1 MPSLGER
8 FSVEGSTERKKYWVE
23 ASLGV
28 KRGEG
33 EGHAM
38 PGAEGRVQGGR
49 RGLGETLCVAVGQ
62 GGETDILEEAGY
74 HLNDGAYLAGM
85 ADKRCSG

>member
-1 MPSLGER
+1 MHVTMPSLGER
-8 FSVEGSTERKKYWVE
+8 FSVEGSTERKKHWAE

-33 EGHAM
+33 EGHTM

-49 RGLGETLCVAVGQ
+49 HGLLCGC
-62 GGETDILEEAGY
+62 GSRWRD
-74 HLNDGAYLAGM
+74 
-85 ADKRCSG
+85 